1 MKKLYT
7 AADLQQAYLLSHLLE
22 QAGIAHYISNENL
35 QGGVGELPFTH
46 TYPTLWLFDE
56 TDEKRATA
64 IIGVFERAATGQGNG
79 WRCAACGEDNP
90 GTFETCW
97 KCGGDRG

>member
-1 MKKLYT
+1 MHKLYS
-7 AADLQQAYLLSHLLE
+7 AADLQQAYLLSHLLR

-46 TYPTLWLFDE
+46 TYPAIWLFDE
-56 TDEKRATA
+56 ADRVRART
-64 IIGVFERAATGQGNG
+64 IIEAFEQAATRQEDA
-79 WRCAACGEDNP
+79 WRCAACGEDSP

-97 KCGGDRG
+97 KCGCGRD

>member
-7 AADLQQAYLLSHLLE
+7 AADLQQAYLLSHLLD

-46 TYPTLWLFDE
+46 TYPALWLFDE
-56 TDEKRATA
+56 ADGK
-64 IIGVFERAATGQGNG
+64 RAATIIGAFEQAATGRGSG
-79 WRCAACGEDNP
+79 WCCAACGEENP
-90 GTFETCW
+90 GTFEMCW
-97 KCGGDRG
+97 KCGHDRG